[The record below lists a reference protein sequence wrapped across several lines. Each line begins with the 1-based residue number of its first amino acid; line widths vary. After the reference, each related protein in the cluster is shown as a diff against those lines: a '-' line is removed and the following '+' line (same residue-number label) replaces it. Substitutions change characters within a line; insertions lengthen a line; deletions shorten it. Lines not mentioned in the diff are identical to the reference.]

1 MKAAVVHALTGL
13 LSLTGLAVAQ
23 AADIPL
29 YPTGPSEDSAFLRFV
44 NASESPLQLT
54 AAGSGASLRLEGE
67 QRVSDFLT
75 VPADKSVQGSLSLG
89 EQQHALD
96 VSVAPGEFASVVAI
110 AQADQPLQV
119 LTVREQP
126 DDFNALKASLAFYSL
141 DAQCVDAGLQVAGR
155 SVDIFKAVATGSLE
169 RRSINPLNLSVQLRC
184 AGAAVGEPL
193 ALGDLAAGQRYTL
206 FLVPSA
212 QGPRLFQALDNLA
225 N

>member
-1 MKAAVVHALTGL
+1 MKAALLALTGVL
-13 LSLTGLAVAQ
+13 GLSALTVVQ

-44 NASESPLQLT
+44 NTSANPLQLT

-75 VPADKSVQGSLSLG
+75 VPAGKSVQGSLSLG

-96 VSVAPGEFASVVAI
+96 VTVAPGEFASVVAI
-110 AQADQPLQV
+110 AQTDQPLQV

-155 SVDIFKAVATGSLE
+155 NVDIFKAVAHGSLQ

-206 FLVPSA
+206 FMVPSA

>member
-1 MKAAVVHALTGL
+1 MTKGKQVLTGL
-13 LSLTGLAVAQ
+13 LCLVSFGVTQ
-23 AADIPL
+23 AAEIPL
-29 YPTGPSEDSAFLRFV
+29 YPTGPSEDAAFLRFV
-44 NASESPLQLT
+44 NATDGLLQLT

-67 QRVSDFLT
+67 QRASDFLT
-75 VPADKSVQGSLSLG
+75 VPANKPVQGLMNVG
-89 EQQHALD
+89 EQQHTLD

-110 AQADQPLQV
+110 AQAGQPLQV

-155 SVDIFKAVATGSLE
+155 SVDIFKAVANGSLE

-184 AGAAVGEPL
+184 ADAAVGEPL

-212 QGPRLFQALDNLA
+212 QGPRLFQVLDNLA

>member
-1 MKAAVVHALTGL
+1 MNATLRALAGAFGL
-13 LSLTGLAVAQ
+13 SALSVAQ

-44 NASESPLQLT
+44 NAGESPLELT

-75 VPADKSVQGSLSLG
+75 VPAGKSVQGSLSLG
-89 EQQHALD
+89 QQQHALD
-96 VSVAPGEFASVVAI
+96 VTVAPGEFASVVAI
-110 AQADQPLQV
+110 AQADQPMQV

-155 SVDIFKAVATGSLE
+155 SVDIFKAVANGSLA
-169 RRSINPLNLSVQLRC
+169 RRSINPINLSVQLRC